1 LDNWA
6 DVMLFMRGNFK
17 TKQNKGSGGRSSKRY
32 GGFLSSKFQ
41 TVPNALNGFT
51 PFKISENVMW

>member
-1 LDNWA
+1 
-6 DVMLFMRGNFK
+6 MLFMRGNFK